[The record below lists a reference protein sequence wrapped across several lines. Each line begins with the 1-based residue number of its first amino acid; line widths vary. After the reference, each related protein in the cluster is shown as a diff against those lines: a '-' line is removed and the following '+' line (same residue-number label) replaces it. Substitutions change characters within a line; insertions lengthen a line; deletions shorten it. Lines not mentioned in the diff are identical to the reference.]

1 MLEMN
6 RVAALAALAG
16 AAVAV
21 SAQTDIDWVGGTSN
35 WNDAANW
42 SPANIPNSAL
52 ENARILAPA
61 FAVVQGDLTASIG
74 QLVVA
79 ADLTLELDPNR
90 TLFING
96 GVMNNGMIVLNPTTS
111 GGNATIRLDTTGS
124 LAGTGTLRLAGGQ
137 DDARLETNASI
148 VTNEAGHTIE
158 GAGQIY
164 GELVNNGLVSAVDTG
179 FGSTLE
185 LRSFDKTNNQT
196 MEATSGAE
204 LLITTN
210 VTQAPGGI
218 IASDAGGLVTLSSNS
233 TITGGRI
240 LGPGQIMRSN
250 SGTTTLSDVSLEGV
264 MEVGIVA
271 TVLYTSPAFNCS
283 GRIVLNDSTNG
294 NNAAL
299 RFAANTTVSGG
310 GSVFLAGGGNDSLIE
325 TTTDPDT
332 TVTFAPGFT
341 IEGSGQITARM
352 HNQGLVRAF
361 PGVNNDGRLLVNQHP
376 KMNTGVMRADPGG
389 TLEFSTVTVVQ
400 DAEGGPA
407 GLILADGGEVLFTG
421 NPTVMGGTLGTANG
435 GILTRANS
443 GTLTL
448 IDTAIDGDM
457 NVGVV
462 ATVAYSGATLNCTGT
477 ISLNDSTGAND
488 ALLRFDTD
496 STITGGGRV
505 FLGGSS
511 NDSQI
516 GTTGSTLTVA
526 PDFLIEG
533 SGQITASL
541 VNNGLVRT
549 ALGDNADGRLLLNIN
564 DKVNNATMSAE
575 TGGVL
580 EIENITIT
588 QGSAGVLL
596 ADGGGIEFDGNL
608 TVSGGTIR
616 TVNGGTA
623 QRTNSGA
630 LFLNSVVID
639 GELDVGV
646 VATVVWTGPVLDCN
660 GSINLND
667 TISSNDAAIRFDT
680 DATATGGGR
689 IFLGG
694 SFNDSQV
701 NSVDSTLTI
710 ASDFTVE
717 GSGEVN
723 ADIINEGLV
732 RAFPSEFGNG
742 RLTLQIEP
750 KTNNGLMLADDGGT
764 LTFSN
769 VDVIQNTEG
778 APAGVIRADEGG
790 IVEFTG
796 NGSVTGGVLDED
808 GGRVIRR
815 VSGITTLTD
824 VTILGD
830 FEIEAVGTAAIVG
843 GLQNDG
849 RIRINPT
856 GSSNDGILRFDTST
870 TVTGEGDIVLEGGV
884 NDSQINTNSVTATF
898 GPGQRIIGEGE
909 MNGDFVVDGTMAP
922 GLPIGAITGTANIE
936 FGDGAVFEAATDAAD
951 SGDRLDLSGGSVDLG
966 GSVEVLLSY
975 VPAVNDQFNIIDAPA
990 INGLFDDVFVTLG
1003 SLPSNIDVRL
1013 VYTPT
1018 TVDVKFVCI
1027 ADLAEPFGVLDL
1039 QDVNAFVQAF
1049 VAQDPLADI
1058 AEPIG
1063 VFDLSDL
1070 NAFVVG
1076 FLGQCQ

>member
-35 WNDAANW
+35 WNNAANW
-42 SPANIPNSAL
+42 SPADIPNTAL

-61 FAVVQGDLTASIG
+61 FAVVQGDLSASIG

-90 TLFING
+90 ALFVNG
-96 GVMNNGMIVLNPTTS
+96 GVINNGMIVLNPTTS
-111 GGNATIRLDTTGS
+111 GGNATIRFDASGS
-124 LAGTGTLRLAGGQ
+124 LTGTGTLRLAGGT
-137 DDARLETNASI
+137 DDARLDSSAST
-148 VTNEAGHTIE
+148 VTNVLGHTID
-158 GAGQIY
+158 GAGQIPAQ
-164 GELVNNGLVSAVDTG
+164 LINNSLVSAFETG
-179 FGSTLE
+179 FGNSIE
-185 LRSFDKTNNQT
+185 LTSSDKVNNDTFQ
-196 MEATSGAE
+196 A
-204 LLITTN
+204 
-210 VTQAPGGI
+210 APGGELI
-218 IASDAGGLVTLSSNS
+218 LSANISQGPGGVIAANAGGTVTLNGNHS
-233 TITGGRI
+233 ITGGRI
-240 LGPGQIMRSN
+240 LGPGQIVRSN
-250 SGTTTLSDVSLEGV
+250 SGTTTLSDVSLEGDLD
-264 MEVGIVA
+264 VGIVA
-271 TVLYTSPAFNCS
+271 TVLYTSSAFNCP
-283 GRIVLNDSTNG
+283 GRIILNDSTNS
-294 NNAAL
+294 NNAVL
-299 RFAANTTVSGG
+299 RFAADTTVSGG

-325 TTTDPDT
+325 STTMPDT

-341 IEGSGQITARM
+341 VEGSGQISARM
-352 HNQGLVRAF
+352 NNQGLVRAF

-376 KMNTGVMRADPGG
+376 KANTGVMRADPGG
-389 TLEFSTVTVVQ
+389 TLEFQNVTVVQ

-421 NPTVMGGTLGTANG
+421 SQTVMGGTLGTANG

-462 ATVAYSGATLNCTGT
+462 ATVAYSGGTLNCTGT
-477 ISLNDSTGAND
+477 ISLNDSSSAND
-488 ALLRFDTD
+488 AILRFDTD

-541 VNNGLVRT
+541 INNGLVRT
-549 ALGDNADGRLLLNIN
+549 ALGDNADGRLHLTTN

-580 EIENITIT
+580 ELENITIT

-596 ADGGGIEFDGNL
+596 ADGGTLQFDGNP

-616 TVNGGTA
+616 TANGGTA
-623 QRTNSGA
+623 FRTNSGT
-630 LFLNSVVID
+630 LFLDSVAID
-639 GELDVGV
+639 GDLSVGV

-660 GSINLND
+660 GSIILND
-667 TISSNDAAIRFDT
+667 SISSNDAVLRFDT

-689 IFLGG
+689 IFLAG
-694 SFNDSQV
+694 SQNDSQV
-701 NSVDSTLTI
+701 NTVDSTLTI
-710 ASDFTVE
+710 GSDFTVE
-717 GSGEVN
+717 GSGTVS
-723 ADIINEGLV
+723 AVIVNEGLV
-732 RAFPSEFGNG
+732 RAFPSDNGDG
-742 RLTLQIEP
+742 RLILDNGL
-750 KTNNGLMLADDGGT
+750 KTNNGLMVADTGGT
-764 LTFSN
+764 LSFIN
-769 VDVIQNTEG
+769 VDVVQNAEG
-778 APAGVIRADEGG
+778 APAGSMRAAAGG
-790 IVEFTG
+790 VVEFIG
-796 NGSVTGGVLDED
+796 NGSVTGGQLVND
-808 GGRVIRR
+808 GGEAVRR
-815 VSGITTLTD
+815 TSGTTTLTD
-824 VTILGD
+824 VVINGD
-830 FEIEAVGTAAIVG
+830 FAIEPVATAAIVG

-849 RIRINPT
+849 RIRINAT
-856 GSSNDGILRFDTST
+856 GSSNDGILRFDTNT

-884 NDSQINTNSVTATF
+884 NDSQINTNAVTATF
-898 GPGQRIIGEGE
+898 GPDQRIIGEGE

-922 GLPIGAITGTANIE
+922 GLPIGAITGIANIE
-936 FGDGAVFEAATDAAD
+936 FGDGAVFEAATSAAGV
-951 SGDRLDLSGGSVDLG
+951 GDRLALSGGSVDLG

-975 VPAVNDQFNIIDAPA
+975 VPAVNDQFNIIGAPA

>member
-1 MLEMN
+1 MLEKN

-21 SAQTDIDWVGGTSN
+21 SAQTDIDWDGGTSN
-35 WNDAANW
+35 WNNAANW
-42 SPANIPNSAL
+42 SPMNVPNTVS
-52 ENARILAPA
+52 ENAHILAPA
-61 FAVVQGDLTASIG
+61 FAVVQCDLSASIG
-74 QLVVA
+74 QLVIGP
-79 ADLTLELDPNR
+79 DLTLQLDPVR
-90 TLFING
+90 SLLING
-96 GVMNNGMIVLNPTTS
+96 GVVNNGLIELNPTVSGNNAVIRFDTS
-111 GGNATIRLDTTGS
+111 GS
-124 LAGTGTLRLAGGQ
+124 LTGTGTLRLAGGT
-137 DDARLETNASI
+137 DDAQLDTNAST
-148 VTNEAGHTIE
+148 VTNALGHTID
-158 GAGQIY
+158 GAGRIPGQLI
-164 GELVNNGLVSAVDTG
+164 NNSLVSAFSTG
-179 FGSTLE
+179 FGNSLE
-185 LRSFDKTNNQT
+185 LNSDDKVNNNT
-196 MEATSGAE
+196 MQAAAGGE
-204 LLITTN
+204 LIISAN
-210 VTQAPGGI
+210 ISQGPGGV
-218 IASDAGGLVTLSSNS
+218 IAANAGGLVRLSGNHS
-233 TITGGRI
+233 ITGGRI
-240 LGPGQIMRSN
+240 LGPGQIVRSN
-250 SGTTTLSDVSLEGV
+250 SGTTTLSDVSLEGDLD
-264 MEVGIVA
+264 VGILG
-271 TVLYTSPAFNCS
+271 TVLYTSPAFNCT
-283 GRIVLNDSTNG
+283 GRIILNDSTNA
-294 NNAAL
+294 NNAVL
-299 RFAANTTVSGG
+299 RFAADTAVSGG

-341 IEGSGQITARM
+341 VEGSGQITGRIN
-352 HNQGLVRAF
+352 NQGLVRAF
-361 PGVNNDGRLLVNQHP
+361 PGVNNDGRLLLNQHP
-376 KMNTGVMRADPGG
+376 KANTGTMRADTGG
-389 TLEFSTVTVVQ
+389 TLEFSNVTVVQ

-421 NPTVMGGTLGTANG
+421 NPTVMGGTLGTTNG

-448 IDTAIDGDM
+448 IDTAIDGDL

-462 ATVAYSGATLNCTGT
+462 ATVAYSGGSLDCTGT
-477 ISLNDSTGAND
+477 ISLNDSSSAND
-488 ALLRFDTD
+488 AVLRFDTD

-505 FLGGSS
+505 FLGGSG

-533 SGQITASL
+533 SGEISASL

-549 ALGDNADGRLLLNIN
+549 ALGDNADGRLHLTTN

-575 TGGVL
+575 TDGVL
-580 EIENITIT
+580 EVENITIT
-588 QGSAGVLL
+588 QGPAGELL
-596 ADGGGIEFDGNL
+596 ADGGTLQFDGNP

-616 TVNGGTA
+616 TANGGTA
-623 QRTNSGA
+623 FRTNSGT
-630 LFLNSVVID
+630 LFLDSVAID
-639 GELDVGV
+639 GDLSVGV

-660 GSINLND
+660 GSIILND
-667 TISSNDAAIRFDT
+667 SISSNDAVLRFDT

-689 IFLGG
+689 IFLAG
-694 SFNDSQV
+694 SQNDSQV
-701 NSVDSTLTI
+701 NTVDSTLTI
-710 ASDFTVE
+710 GSDFTVE
-717 GSGEVN
+717 GSGTVS
-723 ADIINEGLV
+723 AVIVNEGLV
-732 RAFPSEFGNG
+732 RAFPSDNGDG
-742 RLTLQIEP
+742 RLILDNGL
-750 KTNNGLMLADDGGT
+750 KTNNGLMVADTGGT
-764 LTFSN
+764 LTFSS
-769 VDVIQNTEG
+769 VDVVQNAEG
-778 APAGVIRADEGG
+778 APAGSLLASDG
-790 IVEFTG
+790 IVEFIGT
-796 NGSVTGGVLDED
+796 GSVTGGVIANE
-808 GGRVIRR
+808 GGLAVRR
-815 VSGITTLTD
+815 TTGTTTLTD
-824 VTILGD
+824 VTIEGD
-830 FEIEAVGTAAIVG
+830 FEIEPVGTVAIIG
-843 GLQNDG
+843 GLENNG
-849 RIRINPT
+849 RILINPT
-856 GSSNDGILRFDTST
+856 GSSNDGILRFDTNT

-884 NDSQINTNSVTATF
+884 NDSQINTNAVTATF
-898 GPGQRIIGEGE
+898 GPDQRIIGEGE

-922 GLPIGAITGTANIE
+922 GLPIGAITGIANIE